1 MASHHPAVGSE
12 IAVDSRKLGVW
23 VFLASEVIFFASL
36 IVSYLVLHNRVTSGP
51 TAHEAL
57 TLTIPTINTMILL
70 TSSVAMVLAL
80 AHLRDGNRRASIAWL
95 LTTAWLG
102 ICFLILKAMEYNQH
116 LHEGLTPSVNVF
128 GSAYYTV
135 TGFHAAH
142 VAVGV
147 IWILSVALGL
157 RRRLSPQNDVL
168 VETVGLYW
176 HFVDLVWVAIFMV
189 VYLMR

>member
-1 MASHHPAVGSE
+1 MASHHPAAGSE
-12 IAVDSRKLGVW
+12 IAVDSRKLGIW

-36 IVSYLVLHNRVTSGP
+36 IVAYLVLHNRVTGGP
-51 TAHEAL
+51 TVHKL
-57 TLTIPTINTMILL
+57 SLTIPTINTMILL

-102 ICFLILKAMEYNQH
+102 ICFLILKGVEYNHH

-128 GSAYYTV
+128 GSAYYAV

-157 RRRLSPQNDVL
+157 RHRLSPQNDVP
-168 VETVGLYW
+168 VEAAGLYW
-176 HFVDLVWVAIFMV
+176 HFVDLVWVAIFVV

>member
-1 MASHHPAVGSE
+1 MAHPPTAGAEV
-12 IAVDSRKLGVW
+12 AVDSRKLGVW

-36 IVSYLVLHNRVTSGP
+36 IISYLVLYNRVTSGP

-57 TLTIPTINTMILL
+57 TLTIPTVNTMILL
-70 TSSVAMVLAL
+70 VSSVTMVLAL
-80 AHLRDGNRRASIAWL
+80 AHLRDGNRRACIAWL

-102 ICFLILKAMEYNQH
+102 ICFLILKAAEYSQH
-116 LHEGLTPSVNVF
+116 LREGLTPSVNVF

-157 RRRLSPQNDVL
+157 RHRISPRNDVL